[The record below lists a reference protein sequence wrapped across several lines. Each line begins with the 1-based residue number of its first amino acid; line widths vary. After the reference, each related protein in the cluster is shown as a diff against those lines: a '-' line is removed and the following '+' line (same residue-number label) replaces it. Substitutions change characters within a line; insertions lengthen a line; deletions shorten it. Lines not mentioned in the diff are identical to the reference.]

1 LADGRGFA
9 LARYVTVIVSLA
21 VPITVVELAYRTQ
34 NKLVVI
40 AALVAGFLLA
50 ALAYGITTRICIA
63 MRLAKLH
70 AIKGIDPVAADAAL
84 DRNFRNATLTV
95 RARFVGERG
104 LACKRA
110 GALPRIADAR
120 IEGEDVVVVTEYL
133 RTRSDAA
140 GSRSYY
146 TNWEIYRAVMAIA
159 GAMPPCER
167 FAIELAGDPAR
178 S

>member
-1 LADGRGFA
+1 
-9 LARYVTVIVSLA
+9 VIVSLA
-21 VPITVVELAYRTQ
+21 VPITAVELAYRTE

-40 AALVAGFLLA
+40 AALVGGFLLA

-110 GALPRIADAR
+110 RALPRIADAR
-120 IEGEDVVVVTEYL
+120 MEGEDLVIVTEYL
-133 RTRSDAA
+133 RTRSDTAGA

-159 GAMPPCER
+159 GVLPSCDR

-178 S
+178 T